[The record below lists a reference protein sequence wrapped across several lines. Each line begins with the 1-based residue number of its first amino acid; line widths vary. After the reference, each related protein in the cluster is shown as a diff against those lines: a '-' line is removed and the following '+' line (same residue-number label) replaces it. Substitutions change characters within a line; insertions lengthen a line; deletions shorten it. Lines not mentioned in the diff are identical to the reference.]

1 MRKGIMDKTKDK
13 GIRTPH
19 KYVDDFIAVI
29 VVLAY
34 IFQSISKPYEF
45 AIHGVPDWAFALA
58 LIWTF
63 GKKTVSGFKDFWKTI
78 QEGQKEIVEEITS
91 DEE

>member
-1 MRKGIMDKTKDK
+1 MSKEGK

-19 KYVDDFIAVI
+19 KYVDDLIAVT

-34 IFQSISKPYEF
+34 IFQSVSKPCEF
-45 AIHGVPDWAFALA
+45 AIHGVPDWGFALA

-63 GKKTVSGFKDFWKTI
+63 GKKTVAGFKEFWKTI
-78 QEGQKEIVEEITS
+78 QDSQRELIRGR
-91 DEE
+91 